1 MSDIAVS
8 VENLSKSFTIPH
20 KRNGSVGHRTLHD
33 DLMSL
38 PRRLLSRFGRNGRST
53 SETIWALKDLS
64 FEIKKGELVGI
75 IGPNGGGKSTLLKI
89 LARITEPTSGTAD
102 IYGRVGALLEVG
114 TGFHPDLTGRENVFM
129 NGAILG
135 MSRTE
140 IKSKFDEIVAFAEI
154 EKFLDTPVKR
164 YSSGMYVRLAFAV
177 AAHLEPEILLVDE
190 VLAVGDAGFQK
201 KCLGKM
207 DEVSHREGR
216 TVLFV
221 SHNMAAIRNLCGRAL
236 LLQSG
241 RMSFL
246 GETDTAI
253 EQYLRGKRV
262 NGFDFYSDEIINKL
276 EILNIRG
283 ERSISFGAGESIT
296 ISAILSPPYP
306 LYHPRLGFGILNSYS
321 ERLTTLHA
329 YFHLKN
335 SWKLDSETQVRVHW
349 RDGKLGPGTYKL
361 MAALYDGSEKI
372 RVWDNLATITIE
384 ASDYFQTGK
393 LPKTGPQGWFLADAE
408 WEITSP
414 GGV

>member
-1 MSDIAVS
+1 MSDIALS
-8 VENLSKSFTIPH
+8 AENLSKSFKIAH
-20 KRNGSVGHRTLHD
+20 ERNGSVGHRTLYD
-33 DLMSL
+33 DLISL
-38 PRRLLSRFGRNGRST
+38 PRRLVARLRRTGKST
-53 SETIWALKDLS
+53 SETFWALKDVS
-64 FEIKKGELVGI
+64 FEIDKGEVVGI
-75 IGPNGGGKSTLLKI
+75 IGPKSTLLKI
-89 LARITEPTSGTAD
+89 LTRITKPTSGAAD

-190 VLAVGDAGFQK
+190 VLAVGDAEFQK

-216 TVLFV
+216 TILFV

-236 LLQSG
+236 LLQAG
-241 RMSFL
+241 RVSFM
-246 GETDTAI
+246 GQVDAAI
-253 EQYLRGKRV
+253 EEYLTDKNV
-262 NGFDFYSDEIINKL
+262 NHSGLYGDEIISNL
-276 EILNIRG
+276 EIFNVRG
-283 ERSISFGAGESIT
+283 ERAISFGAGESIT

-306 LYHPRLGFGILNSYS
+306 LYHPRLGFGILNSCS
-321 ERLTTLHA
+321 ERLTTLHTD
-329 YFHLKN
+329 FQLKN

-349 RDGKLGPGTYKL
+349 RDCKLCPGTYKL
-361 MAALYDGSEKI
+361 MAALYDANQKV
-372 RVWDNLATITIE
+372 RVWDDLATITIE
-384 ASDYFQTGK
+384 ASDY
-393 LPKTGPQGWFLADAE
+393 AE
-408 WEITSP
+408 WEMTSP
-414 GGV
+414 RGV